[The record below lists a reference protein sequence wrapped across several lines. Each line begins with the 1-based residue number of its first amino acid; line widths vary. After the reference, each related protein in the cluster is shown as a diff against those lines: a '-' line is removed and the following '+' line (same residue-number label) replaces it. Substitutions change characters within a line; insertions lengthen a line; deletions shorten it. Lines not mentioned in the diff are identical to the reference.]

1 MSLLIFLEQLPCY
14 NKEYVSEFQVYT
26 PKEKIDIPVLL
37 KLSKSNIKMSSK
49 KDPWRHPFSVLLV
62 GQGLTCISR
71 IL

>member
-49 KDPWRHPFSVLLV
+49 KDPWRHLFSVLLV

>member
-14 NKEYVSEFQVYT
+14 NKEYVSEFQ
-26 PKEKIDIPVLL
+26 EKIDIPVLL
-37 KLSKSNIKMSSK
+37 KLSISNIKMSSK
-49 KDPWRHPFSVLLV
+49 KDPWRHLFSVLLV